1 MKLLVLLIVVLY
13 YGVESRAE
21 VVLNSTDT
29 DRTHSERGEMLC
41 RHKGACEVRTLLFSL
56 PLSLSL
62 SLCVCVSSR
71 EVLHVCMYAFMYVCV
86 CVTPPPL
93 SASLC
98 LSLSD

>member
-1 MKLLVLLIVVLY
+1 MALMKLLVLLIVVLY

-62 SLCVCVSSR
+62 CVCVFKGGST
-71 EVLHVCMYAFMYVCV
+71 CMYVCVYVCV
-86 CVTPPPL
+86 CVCD
-93 SASLC
+93 SSSSLC
-98 LSLSD
+98 LSLPLSL